1 MVARRRSLFSMAMSA
16 TVGGVVGG
24 SAVPTAAGG
33 DVRRAGRVHAQR
45 VAVHATGAGDGT
57 VALLSL
63 NWFLLG
69 MLTSPMLQGVARA
82 VVPRAGR
89 ALGTVLMRFAA
100 AAPVSAPIATAAVSS
115 FFPSRRRRRHNCEGC
130 ATAIAV

>member
-1 MVARRRSLFSMAMSA
+1 LAACQAKEVVARRRSLFSLAMSA

-24 SAVPTAAGG
+24 RTVPTAAGG

-57 VALLSL
+57 VVLLSL

-69 MLTSPMLQGVARA
+69 MLTSPMLPGVART

-100 AAPVSAPIATAAVSS
+100 AAPVSVGSHCP
-115 FFPSRRRRRHNCEGC
+115 
-130 ATAIAV
+130 